1 MRTAY
6 RLSSENLAY
15 PSMEVEGFV
24 LAWLQGQV
32 VALLMTGGQVGDWTL
47 LEVVRLAHVQDR
59 RIAEELARFTSAAPG
74 RG

>member
-1 MRTAY
+1 
-6 RLSSENLAY
+6 
-15 PSMEVEGFV
+15 MEVEGFV
-24 LAWLQGQV
+24 LAWLQGPV

-59 RIAEELARFTSAAPG
+59 RIAEELARFAAAARG